1 MTVLS
6 EHPRTP
12 LYQRCQSDLR
22 TRIERGEFAV
32 EQPLPS
38 EDELCRAYGVSRI
51 TVRRAVSELIRV
63 GLLSRR
69 QGSGTFVTRPPTYA
83 KSLSLIG
90 SLESVMSLADGV
102 THKLLRRA
110 AASVPADILKTFKL
124 APAAAERMDVLYS
137 RGVPFAHASIF
148 VAPRIFAAL
157 DHAALARSE
166 TSIFHLIED
175 KNGKPVA
182 HVDQTIAAVAAPA
195 GIALAL
201 RLRKGYPVMRA
212 LRAYFSRDGQVVHSA
227 VIHYHPERFNIGVR
241 FIP

>member
-6 EHPRTP
+6 ENARTP
-12 LYQRCQSDLR
+12 LYLRCQFDLR
-22 TRIERGEFAV
+22 SRIERGEFAA

-38 EDELCRAYGVSRI
+38 EDDLCRAYGVSRI
-51 TVRRAVSELIRV
+51 TVRRAVSELIRL
-63 GLLSRR
+63 GMLSRR
-69 QGSGTFVTRPPTYA
+69 QGSGTFVTRPHAYA

-90 SLESVMSLADGV
+90 SLDSVMSFAEGV
-102 THKLLRRA
+102 THKLLARTA
-110 AASVPADILKTFKL
+110 TSVPAEIVKTFRL
-124 APAAAERMDVLYS
+124 LPASADRLDVLYS
-137 RGVPFAHASIF
+137 RGVPFAHTSIF
-148 VAPRIFAAL
+148 VASRIFAAL
-157 DHAALARSE
+157 DHAAIAASQ

-182 HVDQTIAAVAAPA
+182 HVDQTITAVAAPA
-195 GIALAL
+195 GVASAL
-201 RLRKGYPVMRA
+201 RLKKGCAVMRA

>member
-6 EHPRTP
+6 EHARTP
-12 LYQRCQSDLR
+12 LYLRCQSDLR
-22 TRIERGEFAV
+22 TRIARGEFAV

-38 EDELCRAYGVSRI
+38 EEDLCRAYGVSRI
-51 TVRRAVSELIRV
+51 TVRRAVSELIRL

-69 QGSGTFVTRPPTYA
+69 QGSGTFVTRPHAYA

-90 SLESVMSLADGV
+90 SLESVMSFAEGV
-102 THKLLRRA
+102 THKLLART
-110 AASVPADILKTFKL
+110 AASVPTEIVKTFKL
-124 APAAAERMDVLYS
+124 VPAAAERLDVLYS
-137 RGVPFAHASIF
+137 RGVPFAHTSIF
-148 VAPRIFAAL
+148 LAPSIFASL
-157 DHAALARSE
+157 DHAAIARGE

-182 HVDQTIAAVAAPA
+182 HVDQTIAAVAAPVS
-195 GIALAL
+195 IASAL
-201 RLRKGYPVMRA
+201 RLKKGCPVMRA

-227 VIHYHPERFNIGVR
+227 VIHYHPRRFNIGVR